1 MLTNCLWICLQKVAL
16 QIVSNIF
23 TDYDEVNAPKAMEAV
38 PALCNLLQ
46 YSDRMVS
53 RINILMVS
61 LFVSFIWENI
71 LMGR

>member
-1 MLTNCLWICLQKVAL
+1 VAL

-23 TDYDEVNAPKAMEAV
+23 TDYDEVNVLKAMEAV

-53 RINILMVS
+53 RINI
-61 LFVSFIWENI
+61 F
-71 LMGR
+71 MGR

>member
-1 MLTNCLWICLQKVAL
+1 MAL
-16 QIVSNIF
+16 QIVWNIF
-23 TDYDEVNAPKAMEAV
+23 SDYDEVNAPKVMEAV
-38 PALCNLLQ
+38 PALCILVQ

-53 RINILMVS
+53 RINILLVS